1 MRTCRFCTQEIHDA
15 AIACKHCGRTLLP
28 MPAAA
33 PRKGEISWAPI
44 LLLGGVLL
52 AVFVG
57 TLYFSKDRRLYRQF
71 EARRTTWHRQCDVYA
86 GKATGANPDARACAE
101 NLSAIMAYAKQ
112 QGW

>member
-1 MRTCRFCTQEIHDA
+1 MRTCRFCTKEIHDA

-33 PRKGEISWAPI
+33 PRTAGIIWGPM
-44 LLLGGVLL
+44 LLVGGVLL
-52 AVFVG
+52 AAFIG
-57 TLYFSKDRRLYRQF
+57 TLYFSNDDQRYRQF
-71 EARRTTWHRQCDVYA
+71 DARRTAWHRQCDVYA

-101 NLSAIMAYAKQ
+101 DRSAIMAYAKQ

>member
-1 MRTCRFCTQEIHDA
+1 MRTCRFCTKEIHDA

-33 PRKGEISWAPI
+33 PRTAGIIWGPM
-44 LLLGGVLL
+44 LLVGGVLL
-52 AVFVG
+52 AAFVG
-57 TLYFSKDRRLYRQF
+57 TLYFGNDDQLYRQF
-71 EARRTTWHRQCDVYA
+71 DARRTAWHRQCDVYE

-101 NLSAIMAYAKQ
+101 DRSAIMAYAKQ

>member
-1 MRTCRFCTQEIHDA
+1 MRTCRFCAKEIHDA

-33 PRKGEISWAPI
+33 ARTAGIIWGSM
-44 LLLGGVLL
+44 LLVGGVLL
-52 AVFVG
+52 AAFVG
-57 TLYFSKDRRLYRQF
+57 TLYFSSDDRLYRQF
-71 EARRTTWHRQCDVYA
+71 DARRTAWHRQCDVYE

-101 NLSAIMAYAKQ
+101 DRSAIMAYAKQ